1 LNNFD
6 LGITISL
13 LGVGIT
19 FLVLGVLILLIL
31 GIQKIFPHRELSVG
45 GKNED
50 ELIPIEKK
58 IAIAAAWWYLHKKD
72 AADLGKILERPPRN
86 WWNKTR

>member
-1 LNNFD
+1 MNNFD
-6 LGITISL
+6 LGITISF

-50 ELIPIEKK
+50 ELMPIERKV
-58 IAIAAAWWYLHKKD
+58 AIAAAWWYLHNKD
-72 AADLGKILERPPRN
+72 ALQLGKTLEHPPRN
-86 WWNKTR
+86 WWNQTR